1 MGGEPSGEVKFSL
14 IKFRGDVIF
23 KGGGDE
29 RDILREKTMDGG
41 DEGDERGDIFFRDTR
56 LRLKGDQG
64 VRELREEVEGLRELG
79 IEFRFKEGRRGR
91 RRGERRE
98 GAISFNPLE
107 GTRDTD
113 TRVKGGNKFSELMM
127 RETNFNEE
135 FFRREPRLREV
146 ALKFRA
152 TDSESD
158 IGISREFRHKA
169 GGGARGAREMDK
181 TIRGVRETRVRHK
194 GKRNR

>member
-1 MGGEPSGEVKFSL
+1 M
-14 IKFRGDVIF
+14 
-23 KGGGDE
+23 
-29 RDILREKTMDGG
+29 
-41 DEGDERGDIFFRDTR
+41 
-56 LRLKGDQG
+56 
-64 VRELREEVEGLRELG
+64 REEVEGLRELG

-98 GAISFNPLE
+98 GAISFNPLK

-113 TRVKGGNKFSELMM
+113 TRVNRGNKFSELMM

-135 FFRREPRLREV
+135 FFRREPRMREG
-146 ALKFRA
+146 ALEFRA

-169 GGGARGAREMDK
+169 GGGARGARELDK
-181 TIRGVRETRVRHK
+181 TIRGVREMRVRHK